1 MVEEFDYGNFFLYF
15 GPGKETNHFK
25 TGSKFVRSVCMKDY
39 LFTMEMETRDYE
51 CDIQGVVNNANYL
64 HYLEATRHCWL
75 GERGVSFAE
84 WHERGIDVVVSQISI
99 KYRVPLKGREQFISC
114 LNLRREGARFIFSQD
129 IYRKS
134 DMKLCVSA
142 EVETVS
148 IVNGKL
154 SRGDEV
160 ASLV

>member
-1 MVEEFDYGNFFLYF
+1 M
-15 GPGKETNHFK
+15 
-25 TGSKFVRSVCMKDY
+25 SVWSMKDY

-64 HYLEATRHCWL
+64 HYLEATRHSWL
-75 GERGVSFAE
+75 AERGVSFSE
-84 WHERGIDVVVSQISI
+84 WHERGIDVVVSGISI
-99 KYRVPLKGREQFISC
+99 KYKTPLKGRERFLSC

-148 IVNGKL
+148 LVNGKL
-154 SRGDEV
+154 SRGEEV
-160 ASLV
+160 AIDVFNRCD